1 MKTDYIGR
9 GQAAVSLALFG
20 VLFCVLNREWIS
32 VGIGL
37 ADTAVSALILAAAVI
52 PLACLSGKYEG
63 SVPKLCTERLGYFG
77 RVINILFL
85 VYFIAA
91 SGAVLG
97 EYGRFVSERYF
108 PGAGSAV
115 CIIMLGLICIYISH
129 TGAETVC
136 RMSTV
141 LLFMLALTSAVF
153 LFGAWKDICG
163 FDFSSVS
170 APKLSLSRG
179 FRGLFPMGA
188 AGCACLCVMS
198 GGLEKRTRCGAYG
211 GIAAMFGAAAAITA
225 AVWFT
230 LGDYVHS
237 SEYPLTDSVIY
248 AAREGTFRNDGLFF
262 SLWTVI
268 AAAVISLLAACG
280 GHSLKCAVPKIKS
293 EGIISGVGA
302 VLCALWGTC
311 SEISLCRTLFENP
324 LPPLILISA
333 VPLILLIIGKG
344 KSR

>member
-1 MKTDYIGR
+1 MKTEYIGR
-9 GQAAVSLALFG
+9 GQAAVMLALFG
-20 VLFCVLNREWIS
+20 VLFGVLNREWIS
-32 VGIGL
+32 VGVGL

-52 PLACLSGKYEG
+52 PLAVLSGKYEG
-63 SVPKLCTERLGYFG
+63 SVPKLCAERLGFLG

-91 SGAVLG
+91 SGTVLG
-97 EYGRFVSERYF
+97 EYGKFVSERYF
-108 PGAGSAV
+108 PEAGSAV
-115 CIIMLGLICIYISH
+115 CIIMLGLVCIYISH

-141 LLFMLALTSAVF
+141 LLFMLVLTSAVF
-153 LFGAWKDICG
+153 LFGAWRDICG
-163 FDFSSVS
+163 FDFSSVTV
-170 APKLSLSRG
+170 PKLSLSRG
-179 FRGLFPMGA
+179 FGGIFPMGA
-188 AGCACLCVMS
+188 AGCACLCVMNW
-198 GGLEKRTRCGAYG
+198 GLGNRTRCGAYG
-211 GIAAMFGAAAAITA
+211 GIAAMLAAASGITA

-237 SEYPLTDSVIY
+237 SEYPLTDSIIY

-280 GHSLKCAVPKIKS
+280 GHALKCAVPKIKW
-293 EGIISGVGA
+293 EGIISGLGA
-302 VLCALWGTC
+302 VLCALWGMY
-311 SEISLCRTLFENP
+311 SEVSFCKILFENP
-324 LPPLILISA
+324 VPSLILIFA
-333 VPLILLIIGKG
+333 VPIILLIFGKG